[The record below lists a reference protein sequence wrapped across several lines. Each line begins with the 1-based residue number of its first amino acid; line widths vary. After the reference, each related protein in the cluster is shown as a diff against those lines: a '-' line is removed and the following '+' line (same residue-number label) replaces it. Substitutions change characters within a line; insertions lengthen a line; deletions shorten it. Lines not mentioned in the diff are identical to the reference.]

1 MSRKSVPQT
10 KMPDQELGAAI
21 LNYQDVKKQETAI
34 KKVVSELNETI
45 KTELQNR
52 NETEFIVGDVRASI
66 TITPKQEV
74 NELQAIEILRKALTP
89 EQFSQCVKTKEY
101 IDDDEFERL
110 VYAKEVDAEILMP
123 AVTPLAPTVT
133 LRLGRL
139 KSK

>member
-1 MSRKSVPQT
+1 MSRKVVPQT
-10 KMPDQELGAAI
+10 KMPDQELGNAI
-21 LNYQDVKKQETAI
+21 LDYQNAKKQETSI
-34 KKVVSELNETI
+34 KKIVSELNDTI

-66 TITPKQEV
+66 TITPKQDV

-89 EQFSQCVKTKEY
+89 EQFSQVVKTKEY

-133 LRLGRL
+133 LRLG
-139 KSK
+139 KVKK

>member
-89 EQFSQCVKTKEY
+89 EQFSQCVKTREY

-133 LRLGRL
+133 LRLG
-139 KSK
+139 KVKK